1 MPGTAYEIPTLT
13 KESILRNAKE
23 RLKNSREQEKE
34 VALGEIAKIA
44 FLRLQDL
51 VETDETSPENQAR
64 K

>member
-1 MPGTAYEIPTLT
+1 M
-13 KESILRNAKE
+13 RNAKE